1 MNVQDGKYA
10 WMVKIGEKGQF
21 VIPKEAREIFELY
34 YYSDLSLRE
43 IAENRNISY
52 QAVNDC
58 VRKVKKQLLEYEEN
72 IKAMEMKQDI
82 LTLIQN
88 NNKEID
94 KIARKYR

>member
-1 MNVQDGKYA
+1 MDKNLKLISLYEIYNS
-10 WMVKIGEKGQF
+10 MLTKRM
-21 VIPKEAREIFELY
+21 REIFELY

-43 IAENRNISY
+43 IAENKNISY

-58 VRKVKKQLLEYEEN
+58 IKKVEKQLLEYEEN

-82 LTLIQN
+82 LTLLEN

>member
-1 MNVQDGKYA
+1 M
-10 WMVKIGEKGQF
+10 EKNLKF
-21 VIPKEAREIFELY
+21 ISLYEIYNSMLTKRMREIFELY

-43 IAENRNISY
+43 IAENKSISY

-58 VRKVKKQLLEYEEN
+58 IKKVEKQLLEYEEN
-72 IKAMEMKQDI
+72 IKAWEMKQDI
-82 LTLIQN
+82 LTLLED

>member
-1 MNVQDGKYA
+1 MDKNLKLISLYEIYNS
-10 WMVKIGEKGQF
+10 MLTKRM
-21 VIPKEAREIFELY
+21 REIFELY

-43 IAENRNISY
+43 IAENKNISY

-58 VRKVKKQLLEYEEN
+58 IKKVEKQLFEYEEN

-82 LTLIQN
+82 LTLLEN

>member
-1 MNVQDGKYA
+1 MDKNLKFISLYEIYNS
-10 WMVKIGEKGQF
+10 MFTKRM
-21 VIPKEAREIFELY
+21 REIFELY

-88 NNKEID
+88 NDKEID

>member
-1 MNVQDGKYA
+1 M
-10 WMVKIGEKGQF
+10 EKNLKL
-21 VIPKEAREIFELY
+21 ISLYEIYNSMLTKRMREIFELY

-43 IAENRNISY
+43 IAENKNISY

-58 VRKVKKQLLEYEEN
+58 IKKVTKQLFDYEEN
-72 IKAMEMKQDI
+72 INAMEFKQDLLFLLENSDI
-82 LTLIQN
+82 

>member
-1 MNVQDGKYA
+1 MDKNLKLISLYEIYNS
-10 WMVKIGEKGQF
+10 MFTKRM
-21 VIPKEAREIFELY
+21 REIFELY

-43 IAENRNISY
+43 IAENKSISY

-58 VRKVKKQLLEYEEN
+58 IKKVEKQLLEYEEN
-72 IKAMEMKQDI
+72 IKAWEMKQDI
-82 LTLIQN
+82 LTLLED

>member
-1 MNVQDGKYA
+1 MDKNLELISLYEIYNS
-10 WMVKIGEKGQF
+10 MLTERM
-21 VIPKEAREIFELY
+21 REIFKLY

-43 IAENRNISY
+43 IAENKSISY

-58 VRKVKKQLLEYEEN
+58 IKKVTKQLLEYEEN

-82 LTLIQN
+82 LKLIQN
-88 NNKEID
+88 SDINNKEID

>member
-1 MNVQDGKYA
+1 M
-10 WMVKIGEKGQF
+10 EKNLKL
-21 VIPKEAREIFELY
+21 ISLYEIYNSMLTKRMREIFELY

-43 IAENRNISY
+43 IAENKNISY

-58 VRKVKKQLLEYEEN
+58 IKKVTKQLFDYEEN
-72 IKAMEMKQDI
+72 IKAMEFKQDLLFLLENSDI
-82 LTLIQN
+82 

>member
-1 MNVQDGKYA
+1 M
-10 WMVKIGEKGQF
+10 EKNLKL
-21 VIPKEAREIFELY
+21 ISLYEIYNSMLTKRMREIFELY

-43 IAENRNISY
+43 IAENKNISY

-58 VRKVKKQLLEYEEN
+58 IKKITKQLFEYEEN
-72 IKAMEMKQDI
+72 IKAMEIKQDLLFLLENSDI
-82 LTLIQN
+82 

>member
-1 MNVQDGKYA
+1 M
-10 WMVKIGEKGQF
+10 EKNLKF
-21 VIPKEAREIFELY
+21 ISLYEIYNSMLTKRMREIFELY

-43 IAENRNISY
+43 IAENKSISY

-58 VRKVKKQLLEYEEN
+58 IKKVEKQLLEYEEN
-72 IKAMEMKQDI
+72 IKAWEMKQDI
-82 LTLIQN
+82 QTLLHD